1 MPRSRWSRGTTRAV
15 FAFNDRC
22 ALGVLD
28 VFLRAGISVPGEVSV
43 IGFDNS
49 ALAGL
54 AHIDLTSVGQDTAF
68 LGGAAVERISERLD
82 GGSGPLGKDIVVQPQ
97 LVVRGST
104 GPARR

>member
-1 MPRSRWSRGTTRAV
+1 MIV
-15 FAFNDRC
+15 C

-28 VFLRAGISVPGEVSV
+28 VFLRAGVSVPGDVSV

-68 LGGAAVERISERLD
+68 LGGAR
-82 GGSGPLGKDIVVQPQ
+82 GGANLRTPRRRKWTLGQGHSRANHN
-97 LVVRGST
+97 L
-104 GPARR
+104 